1 MPPKSSNLLPEPL
14 NKLLTDE
21 DSPIKEYYPEEFE
34 IDLAGKK
41 NDWQG
46 IVILPIINPE
56 KVIEIYTTKLKL
68 IDEREM
74 KRNVFGKSFIYI
86 YNKDFN
92 TTFNSYYGTI
102 YNCKVQNKVINL

>member
-1 MPPKSSNLLPEPL
+1 
-14 NKLLTDE
+14 
-21 DSPIKEYYPEEFE
+21 
-34 IDLAGKK
+34 
-41 NDWQG
+41 
-46 IVILPIINPE
+46 
-56 KVIEIYTTKLKL
+56 
-68 IDEREM
+68 M